1 MQPQRAAKEGNNETL
16 RVAEYAGMWLALS
29 KRRIDV
35 LRGNYCGGKSHR
47 VSERSHA
54 SLAAQQTD
62 GNCVG
67 EVEVKK

>member
-1 MQPQRAAKEGNNETL
+1 
-16 RVAEYAGMWLALS
+16 MWLALS

-35 LRGNYCGGKSHR
+35 LRDNYCGGKSHR

-62 GNCVG
+62 GNYVG